1 MNQVSIEQ
9 FSVEDDLEIDV
20 VLPLSAG
27 SMYPL
32 INGAVN
38 AVEGAVGLMRFTTET
53 CIHIASEASK
63 NAANTFLDNVVPPVF
78 NAIIS
83 RVDLTEIV
91 VKNVNINEIVAQAD
105 INPILDRIPMT
116 EIADYVIDE
125 IDLPTLVRES
135 TGGVADEIL
144 GLLRFQA
151 IETDN
156 FFSSVVDKVL
166 FRSKTRAQEIT
177 TEVISQ

>member
-1 MNQVSIEQ
+1 MDRESIEQ
-9 FSVEDDLEIDV
+9 ISVEDDLDFEV
-20 VLPLSAG
+20 VIPLSAG
-27 SMYPL
+27 SLYPL
-32 INGAVN
+32 VNGAVN
-38 AVEGAVGLMRFTTET
+38 TVEGAVSLMRFTTET
-53 CIHIASEASK
+53 CMHIASEASK
-63 NAANTFLDNVVPPVF
+63 SAVNSFLDNVVPPVF

-91 VKNVNINEIVAQAD
+91 VQNVDVNEIVAQAD

-116 EIADYVIDE
+116 EIADYVIEE
-125 IDLPTLVRES
+125 IDLPTLVRSS

-156 FFSSVVDKVL
+156 FFSGVVDKVL
-166 FRSKTRAQEIT
+166 FRRKTRAQEMAE
-177 TEVISQ
+177 EVDQR